1 MADPF
6 DAFFSA
12 DLSANPGIPGVN
24 PLPAPS
30 VKNMMAPKLPTQA
43 PSMASKDNIVNALDY
58 MRTNHQ
64 GAVINPMSVGKEY
77 MFGAQRE
84 NHNFERYY
92 NKSNFKQLG
101 FRAARDNEAL
111 YNENSS
117 WADDMASAAG
127 QWGTLFSLGMRDA
140 FGFGDLTD
148 QANAFDFEKAMNIG
162 SSSKGG
168 LSGFTTNLFLNS
180 GYSVGILAEV
190 ALEEVAIAAG
200 SLLAGIPSGGTSLVA
215 GGALMA
221 ARGARA
227 GNKLYR
233 GWQVGKNLLK
243 TLDSMKDINKA
254 RAYFQSAAVNAGK
267 FINPLE
273 NTTDFFKGINK
284 IDDFQNLNGMAKTAM
299 GFGAFYRD
307 VRNVRLAWSESG
319 LEGGMVRNE
328 MEEKLYDEFVQKN
341 GRTPNMQEV
350 EALRDTA
357 AKAGYTTAW
366 LNLPT
371 IYFSNK
377 IVFDN
382 MFKSFN
388 PMRRITQDV
397 VEKTAAGQIVFNK
410 KMLEKPFEVVESGW
424 KGFLK
429 TAKNPRS
436 YANVGANYFKANL
449 AEGLQESAQEIISG
463 ASKDYYTELYKGT
476 PLKGGYWASVGEN
489 IQKQFS
495 GTGFETFMSGFLMGG
510 LIQPVTKA
518 PSYLKST
525 YSKFKDPTAYQ
536 AQKAKGVEQL
546 NEMVNNLNDMYA
558 DPLKYFNQDLANL
571 ESQSRYD
578 EAAQEA
584 SEQGDSKAYHDIK
597 DASFYDHVYTAL
609 RANRMDTF
617 IERME
622 DMKNLSPEEVEQTYK
637 MDHASFV
644 SKIDKSVERAKN
656 IQQRFEVAENRFNNP
671 FNPRAHE
678 FGSPDYI
685 ASTINYL
692 GWQAAQKEFVFN
704 AHSFDRTLE
713 RMTNI
718 MGEAKNDAKLSKMA
732 MSDFNALF
740 SFDSAQQEIDML
752 QKELKSYSAET
763 ATPDQKKDIRYK
775 EKKKEYLENFLS
787 AMQDVMTEPIET
799 DDQGSVVQRSGK
811 SIDLDGGSQSASVKK
826 AYKAYEKYLKHVAKT
841 SKDYVFDDNIQTAFA
856 KIMDYYQLNEES
868 QRLMDSVNMLLNPRA
883 FAARAQRLAEI
894 KEKLYNER
902 EQEIRNGMESYMEK
916 VELNRLLQL
925 LADIGVYLDS
935 QDIEPLLEKGILPK
949 KFYRIENREGNV
961 GLEREVP
968 KGDPL
973 YYEAVEL
980 LKNYMTD
987 ILEKPVV
994 EDIPQSSQGS
1004 DNLIQFD
1011 QTGDVIPKKYTLN
1024 RANTELEQAP
1034 KITFDSVN
1042 MQESGIDL
1050 TLDEIKQIKLIE
1062 IRGKNNDGV
1071 VVGTIWLQRTDRTSD
1086 VFEVKFN
1093 DIITK
1098 QEEITEEAPVEQPT
1112 LVKLMPTT
1120 PIAELKQHP
1129 ELMRQLLQAYKEFNA
1144 SQEERGLD
1152 PYDENWSLK
1161 SDQELMDSLPFR
1173 NAFVKMNS
1181 RSRSIINAYNQRTG
1195 RTQEAAPQ
1203 QAPAQG
1209 MRVATDINPQMRER
1223 LNALGYS
1230 NTQIDNLSRTD
1241 RIKIVTEGIPVED
1254 WTITQ
1259 PAPAAAP
1266 PAQEVPTQWNRTLK
1280 QQVLDLGYSE
1290 EERRAMTPAE
1300 AFALVQ
1306 SGVTKQQ
1313 RDEEAALATRA
1324 EEQELAERRA
1334 EALEEVDNLVNNS
1347 KNIEELGIAEQ
1358 TIFEIFMD
1366 PDLRRLTGLTADIIQ
1381 SKIDAKKQEL
1391 AFSFT
1396 FEDLVVGEVVIMN
1409 NPQQSKAIVVNKT
1422 NDTVFLEAFDNR
1434 SIRYRVKQNKV
1445 QERIKYK
1452 YSPLMQEIELTPET
1466 EMTPE
1471 EQQLSNQSQQN
1482 AQEVVVDRDAV
1493 QRMINTARE
1502 GGETGWLDNINEC
1515 E

>member
-6 DAFFSA
+6 ESFFSA

-24 PLPAPS
+24 SVPTPS
-30 VKNMMAPKLPTQA
+30 VRNTMAPKLPVQSA
-43 PSMASKDNIVNALDY
+43 PPMASRDNIVNALDY

-92 NKSNFKQLG
+92 NKNNFKQLG
-101 FRAARDNEAL
+101 FRAARDNESL

-117 WADDMASAAG
+117 WWDDMASASS
-127 QWGTLFSLGMRDA
+127 QWGTLFSLGLRDA

-148 QANAFDFEKAMNIG
+148 QANARDFERAMNIG

-200 SLLAGIPSGGTSLVA
+200 SLLAGIPSGGTSLAA

-243 TLDSMKDINKA
+243 TIDSMKDINKA

-273 NTTDFFKGINK
+273 NTTDFFRGINK
-284 IDDFQNLNGMAKTAM
+284 MEDYQNLNGMVKTAM
-299 GFGAFYRD
+299 GFASFYRD

-341 GRTPNMQEV
+341 GRTPNLQEV
-350 EALRDTA
+350 QALRDTA
-357 AKAGYTTAW
+357 AKAGYSTAW

-382 MFKSFN
+382 MFKTFN
-388 PMRRITQDV
+388 PMRKLTQDV

-410 KMLEKPFEVVESGW
+410 KALQQPFEIIENNW
-424 KGFLK
+424 KGWLK
-429 TAKNPRS
+429 TAKNPRA
-436 YANVGANYFKANL
+436 YARVGANYFKANL
-449 AEGLQESAQEIISG
+449 AEGLQESAQETIAG
-463 ASKDYYTELYKGT
+463 ASKDYYTNLYKGT
-476 PLKGGYWASVGEN
+476 PLKGGYWAAVGDN

-510 LIQPVTKA
+510 LIQPVTKG

-525 YSKFKDPTAYQ
+525 YSKFKDPTTYK
-536 AQKAKGVEQL
+536 AQKEQGMTQL
-546 NEMVNNLNDMYA
+546 NEMVNKLNDMYQ

-571 ESQSRYD
+571 ESQAQYD

-584 SEQGDSKAYHDIK
+584 SENGDAKAHHDIK

-609 RANRMDTF
+609 RAGRMDTF
-617 IERME
+617 VERME
-622 DMKNLSPEEVEQTYK
+622 DMKNLSPEEIESSQGIP
-637 MDHASFV
+637 HAEFIN
-644 SKIDKSVERAKN
+644 KLNKSIERAKSIEDRYN
-656 IQQRFEVAENRFNNP
+656 VVEKRFSNP
-671 FNPRAHE
+671 FNPRAYQM
-678 FGSPDYI
+678 GSPEYI
-685 ASTINYL
+685 SSSIGYL
-692 GWQAAQKEFVFN
+692 GWQAAQKEFIFN

-713 RMTNI
+713 RMNNI
-718 MGEAKNDAKLSKMA
+718 MGEAKNDAKLAKMS

-740 SFDSAQQEIDML
+740 SFDSAQQEINLLKNEIKAFSSDM
-752 QKELKSYSAET
+752 
-763 ATPDQKKDIRYK
+763 ATPEQKRDIKFK
-775 EKKKEYLENFLS
+775 EKKKEHLEEFLN
-787 AMQDVMTEPIET
+787 AMQEVMTLPVEVEEN
-799 DDQGSVVQRSGK
+799 GSVIQRSNK
-811 SIDLDGGSQSASVKK
+811 NIDLDGGTQSGPIKK
-826 AYKAYEKYLKHVAKT
+826 AYKAYEKYLKYVAKANN
-841 SKDYVFDDNIQTAFA
+841 DYVFDDNIQTAFA
-856 KIMDYYQLNEES
+856 KIMDYYQLNTES

-883 FAARAQRLAEI
+883 FAEHAERLAKVKQELF
-894 KEKLYNER
+894 EQR
-902 EQEIRNGMESYMEK
+902 EQEIKAGLESYMEK

-925 LADIGVYLDS
+925 LDDLGLRIAPE
-935 QDIEPLLEKGILPK
+935 DIEPLLDKGILPK
-949 KFYRIENREGNV
+949 KFYKVETREGAPA
-961 GLEREVP
+961 LQQEVV

-973 YYEAVEL
+973 YDRAVEL
-980 LKNYMTD
+980 MKNYMTD
-987 ILEKPVV
+987 ILEKPV
-994 EDIPQSSQGS
+994 
-1004 DNLIQFD
+1004 
-1011 QTGDVIPKKYTLN
+1011 
-1024 RANTELEQAP
+1024 
-1034 KITFDSVN
+1034 
-1042 MQESGIDL
+1042 
-1050 TLDEIKQIKLIE
+1050 
-1062 IRGKNNDGV
+1062 
-1071 VVGTIWLQRTDRTSD
+1071 
-1086 VFEVKFN
+1086 
-1093 DIITK
+1093 
-1098 QEEITEEAPVEQPT
+1098 QEEVAEVEETETEEVEETPPAQEP
-1112 LVKLMPTT
+1112 LVKLSRLT
-1120 PIAELKQHP
+1120 PFNELAQHP
-1129 ELMRQLLQAYKEFNA
+1129 DLMRNLIAAYKDFSN
-1144 SQEERGLD
+1144 SQEQRGLD
-1152 PYDENWSLK
+1152 PYDENWANK
-1161 SDQELMDSLPFR
+1161 SDEEIMNSGAFR
-1173 NAFVKMNS
+1173 NAFIKTHSKAKSV
-1181 RSRSIINAYNQRTG
+1181 IEAYNQRTG
-1195 RTQEAAPQ
+1195 RTQEAQPQ
-1203 QAPAQG
+1203 AQPQQG
-1209 MRVATDINPQMRER
+1209 MRVATEVNPQARQQ

-1230 NTQIDNLSRTD
+1230 NTQINNLSRED
-1241 RIKIVTEGIPVED
+1241 RARILQESIPVED
-1254 WTITQ
+1254 WMAAQATPQAQ
-1259 PAPAAAP
+1259 PTT
-1266 PAQEVPTQWNRTLK
+1266 QEVPTQWTRSLR

-1300 AFALVQ
+1300 AWAII
-1306 SGVTKQQ
+1306 SAGVTKQQ
-1313 RDEEAALATRA
+1313 RDEEAELALRA
-1324 EEQELAERRA
+1324 EESELAERRA
-1334 EALEEVDNLVNNS
+1334 AVLEEVDNLINNS

-1366 PDLRRLTGLTADIIQ
+1366 PDLRRITGLTADIIE
-1381 SKIDAKKQEL
+1381 SKINTKKQEL

-1396 FEDLVVGEVVIMN
+1396 FEDFVVGEVVIMN
-1409 NPQQSKAIVVNKT
+1409 NPQQTKAVVVSKT
-1422 NDTVFLEAFDNR
+1422 NDTLYLEMFENP
-1434 SIRYRVKQNKV
+1434 SIRYRVKNNKV

-1452 YSPLMQEIELTPET
+1452 YSPLMQEINLEPEE
-1466 EMTPE
+1466 EMSPE
-1471 EQQLSNQSQQN
+1471 EQNLSNQSQQN
-1482 AQEVVVDRDAV
+1482 AQELVVDRDAV